1 MGTLRR
7 VGDGGI
13 EFRCVYLRIS
23 ESMRCWVVAALCFQS
38 TADPKIFSEP
48 QSLNFDFKLKSKK

>member
-1 MGTLRR
+1 MGSLRR

-48 QSLNFDFKLKSKK
+48 QDLNLTLN